1 MMGDVVRND
10 SATLK
15 QSYLECERIANESS
29 SSFLRAFKSLPK
41 EKKDGIKALYA
52 YCRRA
57 DDVADGD
64 WLPDFSKFTPQQL
77 GSLRLRALQRSKV
90 LDEKHQ
96 SRGTLDHEAH
106 ITRLCALIYLRDNI
120 QPAVNDNLPE
130 EKFFLAFWH
139 TIERFNIPSQH
150 LHSLIDGMEDDL
162 YPTNYQTYDDLRSY
176 CYNVASSVGLCLLH
190 LYGYD
195 GQEAE
200 HYADEMGVFLQMV
213 NILRD
218 IQSDLASGRIYLPIS
233 ELEYFGLT
241 VADLSSPT
249 LSSNPNWH
257 EFIQDYIQR
266 CKVHREQ
273 AVKLLPMIHSES
285 RKSPS
290 IMVSVYSQLIRQA
303 ERLCGEV
310 VSQRLSL
317 TPMQKANVLM
327 STLGVISIS
336 HEE

>member
-10 SATLK
+10 SAILK
-15 QSYLECERIANESS
+15 KSYLECERIANESS

-241 VADLSSPT
+241 VADLSSPS

-266 CKVHREQ
+266 CKVHREE

-317 TPMQKANVLM
+317 TAMQKANVLM
-327 STLGVISIS
+327 STLGVIRVS